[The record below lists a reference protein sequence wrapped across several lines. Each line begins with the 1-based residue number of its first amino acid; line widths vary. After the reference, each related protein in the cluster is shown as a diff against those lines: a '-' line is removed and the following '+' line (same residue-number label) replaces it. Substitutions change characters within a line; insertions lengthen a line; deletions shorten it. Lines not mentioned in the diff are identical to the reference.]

1 MMEFSAARITRFI
14 VPNFTVNVGRLGN

>member
-1 MMEFSAARITRFI
+1 MEFSAARITRFI